1 MKTFYQIDEF
11 YPATGDER
19 FSLSAESPL
28 DSVTYNIFSADDFTD
43 AAIYDYG
50 ERKFLCPVTAT
61 PLASF
66 YARFARWKAQR
77 GADIAAAFGALRAEY
92 NPLHNYDSTETK
104 TGTETGLKT
113 PTDWIQTTE
122 RTPDLNRTET
132 QTPTQWQK
140 TSVDTASDYHETT
153 TETPAAGR
161 GFSDTESYT
170 NYRETE
176 TQTPTNWVKTTEGLK
191 ADNTAESK
199 NSIYPFNGTDPVGVN
214 KTEVE
219 NNSRTTETQS
229 GTFGTAKDITGTKT
243 IQHSETGTL
252 TNDTTV
258 TGSRTNTETQSGTYK
273 TETTETGTDTTTVEQ
288 AGTLEDKMTYNTT
301 LKRSGNIGV
310 VSSEQLITQELDLRA
325 KQFIRDVIR
334 EFFDTVTVY
343 I

>member
-1 MKTFYQIDEF
+1 MKKFYQIDEF

-50 ERKFLCPVTAT
+50 ERKFLCPETDT

-92 NPLHNYDSTETK
+92 NPLHNYDSTEHK

-113 PTDWIQTTE
+113 PTNWVQTTE

-153 TETPAAGR
+153 TETPGTGR

-170 NYRETE
+170 GYRETE
-176 TQTPTNWVKTTEGLK
+176 TQTPTNWTKTT
-191 ADNTAESK
+191 T
-199 NSIYPFNGTDPVGVN
+199 GV
-214 KTEVE
+214 
-219 NNSRTTETQS
+219 
-229 GTFGTAKDITGTKT
+229 
-243 IQHSETGTL
+243 
-252 TNDTTV
+252 
-258 TGSRTNTETQSGTYK
+258 
-273 TETTETGTDTTTVEQ
+273 
-288 AGTLEDKMTYNTT
+288 
-301 LKRSGNIGV
+301 
-310 VSSEQLITQELDLRA
+310 
-325 KQFIRDVIR
+325 
-334 EFFDTVTVY
+334 
-343 I
+343 